1 MLKTMEEQ
9 IAHPGVDIIDTF
21 SSPYFTNVRKNPDS
35 LFLVSSISFLFIL
48 PFFKDWHRR

>member
-21 SSPYFTNVRKNPDS
+21 SSPYFMCEMCERIQTAC
-35 LFLVSSISFLFIL
+35 F
-48 PFFKDWHRR
+48 